1 MYIGLY
7 LDYVLYECWNLLV
20 YFVVLCS
27 ICFIVYYQY
36 MQYGSLFKLMSANGT
51 ELEWTH
57 VFQPVHT
64 HSFLK
69 AEKFLC
75 SNRDEVSGS
84 HSGEY
89 EDDCLLGYCTI

>member
-1 MYIGLY
+1 MIGY
-7 LDYVLYECWNLLV
+7 W
-20 YFVVLCS
+20 
-27 ICFIVYYQY
+27 
-36 MQYGSLFKLMSANGT
+36 
-51 ELEWTH
+51 
-57 VFQPVHT
+57 FQPVHT

-75 SNRDEVSGS
+75 INRDEVWKAEISGS